1 MDKMDKIIEKK
12 KGLKRKHIPYILG
25 GVVIIALVAFILLQN
40 HTSSLNVDIEKIT
53 IETVTKGQFDDY
65 ITVIGQ
71 VEPITTI
78 YLDALEGGRIMERY
92 IEEGEMVKKGDV
104 ILKLENREL
113 YQTILISE
121 TSLAEKE
128 NYLRT
133 ARINFE
139 VDRIQ
144 SKRNLLENKLQLSKA
159 ARKFEQNKK
168 LYENQL
174 ISKEEYQQ
182 AEEDYKYQSEL
193 LEINKQKATSDSLI
207 KSTDIAQ
214 LESDMV
220 KMRKALMYVQERLDN
235 LLVKAPIDG
244 QLGMLNAEIGQQIG
258 QGIRLGQINVLS
270 GFKVQALIDEHY
282 IDRISP
288 GLTGTLDRQ
297 DREFAMRVRKV
308 YPEVR
313 QGQFKIDLVFTDSL
327 PDNVR
332 TGQTYHIKLQLGEP
346 AEAILIPLGAFYQST
361 GGQWIYVVDKSGKIA
376 TKRTIR
382 IGSKNPM
389 FFEVLEGL
397 NPGDKVITSG
407 YELFGDNDRLVL
419 K

>member
-1 MDKMDKIIEKK
+1 MDRILEKK
-12 KGLKRKHIPYILG
+12 KGIQKKHIPYIIGAAL
-25 GVVIIALVAFILLQN
+25 VIALVAFVLLQN
-40 HTSSLNVDIEKIT
+40 RTSSLNVDPEKIT

-78 YLDALEGGRIMERY
+78 YLDALEGGRIVERY
-92 IEEGEMVKKGDV
+92 IEEGEMVKKGNI

-159 ARKFEQNKK
+159 GRKFEQNKK

-182 AEEDYKYQSEL
+182 ADEDYTYQKEL
-193 LEINKQKATSDSLI
+193 LEINKQKAVSDSLI
-207 KSTDIAQ
+207 KTKDIAQ

-220 KMRKALMYVQERLDN
+220 TMRKALSFVKERLDN

-244 QLGMLNAEIGQQIG
+244 QLGMLNAEIGQQVG
-258 QGIRLGQINVLS
+258 QGTRLGQINVLS

-282 IDRISP
+282 IDRITA
-288 GLTGTLDRQ
+288 GLAATLDRQ
-297 DREFAMRVRKV
+297 DKEFALKLRKV

-313 QGQFKIDLVFTDSL
+313 QGQFKIDLVFTGSL
-327 PDNVR
+327 PENVR

-346 AEAILIPLGAFYQST
+346 AEAILVPQGAFYQST
-361 GGQWIYVVDKSGKIA
+361 GGQWIYVLDKSGKTA
-376 TKRTIR
+376 VKRTIR
-382 IGSKNPM
+382 IGNKNPL

-397 NPGDKVITSG
+397 KPGDKVITSG
-407 YELFGDNDRLVL
+407 YELFGDNERLIL

>member
-1 MDKMDKIIEKK
+1 MDTIIKKK
-12 KGLKRKHIPYILG
+12 KGIQKRHIPYIIG
-25 GVVIIALVAFILLQN
+25 GVLVIALVLFVVFQN
-40 HTSSLNVDIEKIT
+40 HSSSLNVETDKIT
-53 IETVTKGQFDDY
+53 IETVTKGEFDDY

-78 YLDALEGGRIMERY
+78 YLDALEGGRVVERY

-144 SKRNLLENKLQLSKA
+144 SKRNLLENRLQLSKA
-159 ARKFEQNKK
+159 TRKFEQNKK

-174 ISKEEYQQ
+174 IAKEDYMQ
-182 AEEDYKYQSEL
+182 AEEDYMYQKEL
-193 LEINKQKATSDSLI
+193 LEINKQKAVSDSLI
-207 KSTDIAQ
+207 KAKDIVQ
-214 LESDMV
+214 LESDMA
-220 KMRKALMYVQERLDN
+220 KMRKALMYVQERLEN
-235 LLVKAPIDG
+235 LLVKAPVDG
-244 QLGMLNAEIGQQIG
+244 QLGMLNAEIGQQLG
-258 QGIRLGQINVLS
+258 QGTSLGQINVLS

-282 IDRISP
+282 IDRIMP
-288 GLTGTLDRQ
+288 DLAATLNRQ
-297 DREFAMRVRKV
+297 DKEFNMRVRKV

-327 PDNVR
+327 PENVR
-332 TGQTYHIKLQLGEP
+332 TGQTFHIKLQLGEP
-346 AEAILIPLGAFYQST
+346 AEAILIPQGAFYQST
-361 GGQWIYVVDKSGKIA
+361 GGQWIYVLDKSGETA
-376 TKRTIR
+376 VKRNIK
-382 IGSKNPM
+382 IGSKNPT
-389 FFEVLEGL
+389 FYEVLEGL
-397 NPGDKVITSG
+397 QPGEKVITSG
-407 YELFGDNDRLVL
+407 YELFGDNDRLIL

>member
-1 MDKMDKIIEKK
+1 MDTILKKK
-12 KGLKRKHIPYILG
+12 KGMQKKHIPYIIGSVL
-25 GVVIIALVAFILLQN
+25 VIALALFVAIQN
-40 HTSSLNVDIEKIT
+40 HRSSLNVEIDKIT
-53 IETVTKGQFDDY
+53 IETVTKGEFDDY

-78 YLDALEGGRIMERY
+78 YLDALEGGRVVERY

-159 ARKFEQNKK
+159 TRKFEQNKK
-168 LYENQL
+168 LFENQL
-174 ISKEEYQQ
+174 IAKEEYLQ
-182 AEEDYKYQSEL
+182 AEEDYMYQKEL
-193 LEINKQKATSDSLI
+193 LEINKQKAVSDSLI
-207 KSTDIAQ
+207 KVKDIVQ
-214 LESDMV
+214 LEADML

-235 LLVKAPIDG
+235 LLVKASIDG
-244 QLGMLNAEIGQQIG
+244 QLGMLNAEIGQQLG
-258 QGIRLGQINVLS
+258 QGTSLGQINVLS
-270 GFKVQALIDEHY
+270 GYKVQALIDEHY
-282 IDRISP
+282 IDRIMP
-288 GLTGTLDRQ
+288 DLTASLNRQ
-297 DREFAMRVRKV
+297 DKEFNMRVRKV

-313 QGQFKIDLVFTDSL
+313 QGQFKIELVFTDSI
-327 PDNVR
+327 PENMR
-332 TGQTYHIKLQLGEP
+332 TGQTYHIKLRMGEP
-346 AEAILIPLGAFYQST
+346 AEAILVPQGAFYQST
-361 GGQWIYVVDKSGKIA
+361 GGQWIYVLDKSGKTA
-376 TKRTIR
+376 LKRNIK
-382 IGSKNPM
+382 IGSKNPTY
-389 FFEVLEGL
+389 FEVLEGL
-397 NPGDKVITSG
+397 QPGEKVITSG
-407 YELFGDNDRLVL
+407 YELFGDNDRLLL

>member
-1 MDKMDKIIEKK
+1 MDTILKKK
-12 KGLKRKHIPYILG
+12 KGLQKKHIPYIIGSVL
-25 GVVIIALVAFILLQN
+25 VIALALFVAIQN
-40 HTSSLNVDIEKIT
+40 HKSSLNVELDKIT
-53 IETVTKGQFDDY
+53 IETVTKGEFDDY

-78 YLDALEGGRIMERY
+78 YLDALEGGRVVERY

-159 ARKFEQNKK
+159 TRKFEQNKK
-168 LYENQL
+168 LFENQL
-174 ISKEEYQQ
+174 IAKEEYLQ
-182 AEEDYKYQSEL
+182 AEEDYMYQKEL
-193 LEINKQKATSDSLI
+193 LEINKQKAVSDSLI
-207 KSTDIAQ
+207 KVKDIVQ
-214 LESDMV
+214 LEADML

-235 LLVKAPIDG
+235 LLVKASIDG
-244 QLGMLNAEIGQQIG
+244 QLGMLNAEIGQQLG
-258 QGIRLGQINVLS
+258 QGTSLGQINVLS
-270 GFKVQALIDEHY
+270 GYKVQALIDEHY
-282 IDRISP
+282 IDRIMP
-288 GLTGTLDRQ
+288 DLTASLNRQ
-297 DREFAMRVRKV
+297 DKEFNMRVRKV

-313 QGQFKIDLVFTDSL
+313 QGQFKIELVFTDSI
-327 PDNVR
+327 PENMR
-332 TGQTYHIKLQLGEP
+332 TGQTYHIKLRMGEP
-346 AEAILIPLGAFYQST
+346 AEAILVPQGAFYQST
-361 GGQWIYVVDKSGKIA
+361 GGQWIYVLDKSGKTA
-376 TKRTIR
+376 LKRNIK
-382 IGSKNPM
+382 IGSKNPTY
-389 FFEVLEGL
+389 FEVLEGL
-397 NPGDKVITSG
+397 QPGEKVITSG
-407 YELFGDNDRLVL
+407 YELFGDNDRLIL

>member
-1 MDKMDKIIEKK
+1 MDRIIEKK
-12 KGLKRKHIPYILG
+12 KGLRRKHIPYILG
-25 GVVIIALVAFILLQN
+25 GVLLMALILFVLLQN
-40 HTSSLNVDIEKIT
+40 RSSSLNVDSDKIT

-71 VEPITTI
+71 VEPLSTI
-78 YLDALEGGRIMERY
+78 YLDALEGGRILERY
-92 IEEGEMVKKGDV
+92 IEEGEMVKKGDI

-144 SKRNLLENKLQLSKA
+144 SKRNLLENKLQLSKS

-168 LYENQL
+168 LFENQL
-174 ISKEEYQQ
+174 ISKEEFLQ
-182 AEEDYKYQSEL
+182 AKEDYEYQLEL
-193 LEINKQKATSDSLI
+193 LEINKQKALSDSLI
-207 KSTDIAQ
+207 KTTDIVQ
-214 LESDMV
+214 LQSDML
-220 KMRKALMYVQERLDN
+220 KMRKALMYVRERLDN
-235 LLVKAPIDG
+235 LLVKAPVDG
-244 QLGMLNAEIGQQIG
+244 QLGMLNAEIGQQVG
-258 QGIRLGQINVLS
+258 QGTRLGQINVLS

-282 IDRISP
+282 IDRITP

-297 DREFAMRVRKV
+297 DKEFALRVRKV

-327 PDNVR
+327 PENVR
-332 TGQTYHIKLQLGEP
+332 TGQTYHIKLQLGES
-346 AEAILIPLGAFYQST
+346 AEAVLIPQGAFYQST
-361 GGQWIYVVDKSGKIA
+361 GGQWIYVLDKPGHTAI
-376 TKRTIR
+376 KRTIR

-389 FFEVLEGL
+389 YYEVLEGL
-397 NPGDKVITSG
+397 QPGDRVITSG
-407 YELFGDNDRLVL
+407 YELFGDNERLLL

>member
-1 MDKMDKIIEKK
+1 MDTILKKK
-12 KGLKRKHIPYILG
+12 KGMQKKHIPYIIGSVL
-25 GVVIIALVAFILLQN
+25 VIALALFVAIQN
-40 HTSSLNVDIEKIT
+40 HRSSLNVEMDKIT
-53 IETVTKGQFDDY
+53 IETVTKGEFNDY

-78 YLDALEGGRIMERY
+78 YLDALEGGRVVERY

-159 ARKFEQNKK
+159 TRKFEQNKK
-168 LYENQL
+168 LFENQL
-174 ISKEEYQQ
+174 IAKEEYLQ
-182 AEEDYKYQSEL
+182 AEEDYMYQKEL
-193 LEINKQKATSDSLI
+193 LEINKQKAVSDSLI
-207 KSTDIAQ
+207 KVKDIVQ
-214 LESDMV
+214 LEADML

-235 LLVKAPIDG
+235 LLVKASIAG
-244 QLGMLNAEIGQQIG
+244 QLGMLNAEIGQQLG
-258 QGIRLGQINVLS
+258 QGTSLGQINVLS
-270 GFKVQALIDEHY
+270 GYKVQALIDEHY
-282 IDRISP
+282 IDRIMP
-288 GLTGTLDRQ
+288 DLTASLNRQ
-297 DREFAMRVRKV
+297 DKEFNMRVRKV

-313 QGQFKIDLVFTDSL
+313 QGQFKIELVFTDSI
-327 PDNVR
+327 PENMR
-332 TGQTYHIKLQLGEP
+332 TGQTYHIKLRMGEP
-346 AEAILIPLGAFYQST
+346 AEAILVPQGAFYQST
-361 GGQWIYVVDKSGKIA
+361 GGQWIYVLDKSGKTA
-376 TKRTIR
+376 LKRNIK
-382 IGSKNPM
+382 IGSKNPTY
-389 FFEVLEGL
+389 FEVLEGL
-397 NPGDKVITSG
+397 QPGEKVITSG
-407 YELFGDNDRLVL
+407 YELFGDNDRLLL

>member
-1 MDKMDKIIEKK
+1 MDTILEKK
-12 KGLKRKHIPYILG
+12 KGVQKKHIPYIIG
-25 GVVIIALVAFILLQN
+25 GVLVIALVWFVVSQN
-40 HTSSLNVDIEKIT
+40 HSSSLNVDTDKIT
-53 IETVTKGQFDDY
+53 IETVTKGEFDDY

-78 YLDALEGGRIMERY
+78 YLDALEGGRVVERY

-159 ARKFEQNKK
+159 TRKFEQNKK

-174 ISKEEYQQ
+174 IAKEEYLQ
-182 AEEDYKYQSEL
+182 AEEDYTYQKEL
-193 LEINKQKATSDSLI
+193 LEINKQKAVSDSLI
-207 KSTDIAQ
+207 KAKDIVQ

-235 LLVKAPIDG
+235 LLVKAPVDG
-244 QLGMLNAEIGQQIG
+244 QLGMLNAEIGQQLG
-258 QGIRLGQINVLS
+258 QGTSLGQINVLS
-270 GFKVQALIDEHY
+270 GFKVQALMDEHY
-282 IDRISP
+282 IDRIMP
-288 GLTGTLDRQ
+288 NLNATLDRQ
-297 DREFAMRVRKV
+297 DKEFGMRVRKV

-327 PDNVR
+327 PENVR
-332 TGQTYHIKLQLGEP
+332 TGQTFHIKLQLGEP
-346 AEAILIPLGAFYQST
+346 AEAILIPQGAFYQST
-361 GGQWIYVVDKSGKIA
+361 GGQWIYVLDKSGNTA
-376 TKRTIR
+376 VKRNIK
-382 IGSKNPM
+382 IGSKNPTYY
-389 FFEVLEGL
+389 EVLEGL
-397 NPGDKVITSG
+397 QPGEKVITSG
-407 YELFGDNDRLVL
+407 YELFGDNERLLL

>member
-1 MDKMDKIIEKK
+1 MDTILKKK
-12 KGLKRKHIPYILG
+12 KGMQKKHIPYIIGSVL
-25 GVVIIALVAFILLQN
+25 VIALALFVAIQN
-40 HTSSLNVDIEKIT
+40 HKSSLNVELDKIT
-53 IETVTKGQFDDY
+53 IETVTKGEFDDY

-78 YLDALEGGRIMERY
+78 YLDALEGGRVVERY

-159 ARKFEQNKK
+159 TRKFEQNKK
-168 LYENQL
+168 LFENQL
-174 ISKEEYQQ
+174 IAKEEYLQ
-182 AEEDYKYQSEL
+182 AEEDYMYQKEL
-193 LEINKQKATSDSLI
+193 LEINKQKAVSDSLI
-207 KSTDIAQ
+207 KVKDIVQ
-214 LESDMV
+214 LEADML

-235 LLVKAPIDG
+235 LLVKASIDG
-244 QLGMLNAEIGQQIG
+244 QLGMLNAEIGQQLG
-258 QGIRLGQINVLS
+258 QGTSLGQINVLS
-270 GFKVQALIDEHY
+270 GYKVQALIDEHY
-282 IDRISP
+282 IDRIMP
-288 GLTGTLDRQ
+288 DLTASLNRQ
-297 DREFAMRVRKV
+297 DKEFNMRVRKV

-313 QGQFKIDLVFTDSL
+313 QGQFKIELVFTDSI
-327 PDNVR
+327 PENMR
-332 TGQTYHIKLQLGEP
+332 TGQTYHIKLRMGEP
-346 AEAILIPLGAFYQST
+346 AEAILVPQGAFYQST
-361 GGQWIYVVDKSGKIA
+361 GGQWIYVLDKSGKTA
-376 TKRTIR
+376 LKRNIK
-382 IGSKNPM
+382 IGSKNPTY
-389 FFEVLEGL
+389 FEVLEGL
-397 NPGDKVITSG
+397 QPGEKVITSG
-407 YELFGDNDRLVL
+407 YELFGDNDRLIL

>member
-1 MDKMDKIIEKK
+1 MDTILEKK
-12 KGLKRKHIPYILG
+12 KGIQKKHIPYIIG
-25 GVVIIALVAFILLQN
+25 GVMVITLILFLVFQN
-40 HTSSLNVDIEKIT
+40 HGSSLNISIEKIT
-53 IETVTKGQFDDY
+53 IDTVTKGEFDDY

-78 YLDALEGGRIMERY
+78 YLDALEGGRVVERY

-144 SKRNLLENKLQLSKA
+144 SKRNLLENKLLLSKA
-159 ARKFEQNKK
+159 TRKFEQNKK

-174 ISKEEYQQ
+174 IAKEDYLQ
-182 AEEDYKYQSEL
+182 AEEDFMYQKEL
-193 LEINKQKATSDSLI
+193 LEINKQKAVSDSLI
-207 KSTDIAQ
+207 KAKDIVQ

-235 LLVKAPIDG
+235 LLVKAPVDG
-244 QLGMLNAEIGQQIG
+244 QLGMLNAEIGQQLG
-258 QGIRLGQINVLS
+258 QGTSLGQINVLS
-270 GFKVQALIDEHY
+270 GYKVQALIDEHY
-282 IDRISP
+282 IDRIVP
-288 GLTGTLDRQ
+288 DLTATLERQ
-297 DREFAMRVRKV
+297 DKEFGLRVRKV

-313 QGQFKIDLVFTDSL
+313 QGQFKIDLVFTGSM
-327 PDNVR
+327 PENVR

-346 AEAILIPLGAFYQST
+346 AEATLISQGAFYQST
-361 GGQWIYVVDKSGKIA
+361 GGQWIYVLDKAGNTA
-376 TKRTIR
+376 VKRNIK
-382 IGSKNPM
+382 IGSKNPTY
-389 FFEVLEGL
+389 FEVLEGL
-397 NPGDKVITSG
+397 QPGEKVITSG
-407 YELFGDNDRLVL
+407 YELFGDNERLVL

>member
-1 MDKMDKIIEKK
+1 MDRIIEKK
-12 KGLKRKHIPYILG
+12 KGLRRKHIPYILG
-25 GVVIIALVAFILLQN
+25 GVLLMALILFVLLQN
-40 HTSSLNVDIEKIT
+40 RSSSLNVDSDKIT

-71 VEPITTI
+71 VEPLSTI
-78 YLDALEGGRIMERY
+78 YLDALEGGRILERY
-92 IEEGEMVKKGDV
+92 IEEGEMVKKGDI

-144 SKRNLLENKLQLSKA
+144 SKRNLLENKLQLSKS

-168 LYENQL
+168 LFENQL
-174 ISKEEYQQ
+174 ISKEEFLQ
-182 AEEDYKYQSEL
+182 AKEDYEYQLEL
-193 LEINKQKATSDSLI
+193 LEINKQKALSDSLI
-207 KSTDIAQ
+207 KTTDIVQ
-214 LESDMV
+214 LQSDML
-220 KMRKALMYVQERLDN
+220 KMRKALMYVRERLDN
-235 LLVKAPIDG
+235 LLVKAPVDG
-244 QLGMLNAEIGQQIG
+244 QLGMLNAEIGQQVG
-258 QGIRLGQINVLS
+258 QGTRLGQINALS

-282 IDRISP
+282 IDRITP

-297 DREFAMRVRKV
+297 DKEFALRVRKV

-327 PDNVR
+327 PENVR
-332 TGQTYHIKLQLGEP
+332 TGQTYHIKLQLGES
-346 AEAILIPLGAFYQST
+346 AEAVLIPQGAFYQST
-361 GGQWIYVVDKSGKIA
+361 GGQWIYVLDKLGHTAI
-376 TKRTIR
+376 KRTIR

-389 FFEVLEGL
+389 YYEVLEGL
-397 NPGDKVITSG
+397 QPGDRVITSG
-407 YELFGDNDRLVL
+407 YELFGDNERLLL

>member
-1 MDKMDKIIEKK
+1 MDRAIEKK
-12 KGLKRKHIPYILG
+12 KGLKRKHIPYLIGGILL
-25 GVVIIALVAFILLQN
+25 IALVLFVIFQN
-40 HTSSLNVDIEKIT
+40 RSSSLRVDSDKIT

-159 ARKFEQNKK
+159 SRKFEQNKK

-193 LEINKQKATSDSLI
+193 LEINKQKASSDSLI

-258 QGIRLGQINVLS
+258 QGTRLGQINVLS

-297 DREFAMRVRKV
+297 DREFGMRVRKV

-346 AEAILIPLGAFYQST
+346 AEAILIPQGAFYQST
-361 GGQWIYVVDKSGKIA
+361 GGQWIYVLDKSGKIA

-389 FFEVLEGL
+389 YFEVLEGL
-397 NPGDKVITSG
+397 KPGEKVITSG

>member
-1 MDKMDKIIEKK
+1 MDKIIEKR
-12 KGLKRKHIPYILG
+12 KGIRKKHIPYIIGSVLL
-25 GVVIIALVAFILLQN
+25 IALILILLFEN
-40 HTSSLNVDIEKIT
+40 RSSSLNVDAEKIT

-71 VEPITTI
+71 VEPISII
-78 YLDALEGGRIMERY
+78 YLDALEGGRVVERF

-144 SKRNLLENKLQLSKA
+144 SKRSLLENRLQLSKA

-168 LYENQL
+168 LFENQL
-174 ISKEEYQQ
+174 ISKEDYMQ
-182 AEEDYKYQSEL
+182 AEEDYQYQKEL
-193 LEINKQKATSDSLI
+193 LEINKQKAVSDSMI
-207 KSTDIAQ
+207 KAKDIVQ

-235 LLVKAPIDG
+235 LLVKAPVDG
-244 QLGMLNAEIGQQIG
+244 QLGMLNAEIGQQLG
-258 QGIRLGQINVLS
+258 QGTRLGQVNVLS
-270 GFKVQALIDEHY
+270 GYKVQALIDEHY
-282 IDRISP
+282 IDRITS
-288 GLTGTLDRQ
+288 GLTATLDRK
-297 DREFAMRVRKV
+297 DKEYELLVRKV

-327 PDNVR
+327 PENVR

-346 AEAILIPLGAFYQST
+346 AEAILIPQGAFYQNT
-361 GGQWIYVVDKSGKIA
+361 GGQWIYVLDKSGNSAI
-376 TKRTIR
+376 KRNIK
-382 IGSKNPM
+382 IGSKNPL
-389 FFEVLEGL
+389 FYEVIEGL
-397 NPGDKVITSG
+397 QPGEKVITSG
-407 YELFGDNDRLVL
+407 YELFGDNDRLIL

>member
-1 MDKMDKIIEKK
+1 MDTILKKKKGIQKKHFPYIFGGVMVVTLILFLVFQNRGSSLNISMDKI
-12 KGLKRKHIPYILG
+12 
-25 GVVIIALVAFILLQN
+25 
-40 HTSSLNVDIEKIT
+40 T
-53 IETVTKGQFDDY
+53 IDTVTKGEFDDY

-78 YLDALEGGRIMERY
+78 YLDALEGGRVVERY

-144 SKRNLLENKLQLSKA
+144 SKRNLLENKLLLSKA
-159 ARKFEQNKK
+159 SRKFEQNKK

-174 ISKEEYQQ
+174 IAKEDYLQ
-182 AEEDYKYQSEL
+182 AEEDFMYQKEL
-193 LEINKQKATSDSLI
+193 LEINKQKAISDSLI
-207 KSTDIAQ
+207 KAKDIVQ

-235 LLVKAPIDG
+235 LLVKAPVDG
-244 QLGMLNAEIGQQIG
+244 QLGMLNAEIGQQLG
-258 QGIRLGQINVLS
+258 QGTSLGQINVLS
-270 GFKVQALIDEHY
+270 GYKVQALIDEHY
-282 IDRISP
+282 IDRIVP
-288 GLTGTLDRQ
+288 DLTATLERQ
-297 DREFAMRVRKV
+297 DKEFGLRVRKV

-313 QGQFKIDLVFTDSL
+313 QGQFKIDLVFTGSM
-327 PDNVR
+327 PENVR

-346 AEAILIPLGAFYQST
+346 AEAILIPMGAFYQST
-361 GGQWIYVVDKSGKIA
+361 GGQWIYVLENSGKAAI
-376 TKRTIR
+376 KRNIK
-382 IGSKNPM
+382 IGSKNPTYY
-389 FFEVLEGL
+389 EVLEGL
-397 NPGDKVITSG
+397 QPGEKVITSG
-407 YELFGDNDRLVL
+407 YELFGDNERLLL

>member
-1 MDKMDKIIEKK
+1 MDTILEKK
-12 KGLKRKHIPYILG
+12 KGIQKKHFPYIIG
-25 GVVIIALVAFILLQN
+25 GAMVITLILFLVFQN
-40 HTSSLNVDIEKIT
+40 RGSSLNISMDKIT
-53 IETVTKGQFDDY
+53 IDTVTKGEFDDY

-78 YLDALEGGRIMERY
+78 YLDALEGGRVVERY

-144 SKRNLLENKLQLSKA
+144 SKRNLLENKLLLSKA
-159 ARKFEQNKK
+159 TRKFEQNKK

-174 ISKEEYQQ
+174 IAKEDYLQ
-182 AEEDYKYQSEL
+182 AEEDFMYQKEL
-193 LEINKQKATSDSLI
+193 LEINKQKAMSDSLI
-207 KSTDIAQ
+207 KAKDIVQ

-235 LLVKAPIDG
+235 LLVKAPVDG
-244 QLGMLNAEIGQQIG
+244 QLGMLNAEIGQQLG
-258 QGIRLGQINVLS
+258 QGTSLGQINVLS
-270 GFKVQALIDEHY
+270 GYKVQALIDEHY
-282 IDRISP
+282 IDRIVP
-288 GLTGTLDRQ
+288 DLTATLERQ
-297 DREFAMRVRKV
+297 DKEFGLRVRKV

-313 QGQFKIDLVFTDSL
+313 QGQFKIDLVFTGSM
-327 PDNVR
+327 PENVR

-346 AEAILIPLGAFYQST
+346 AEATLIPQGAFYQST
-361 GGQWIYVVDKSGKIA
+361 GGQWIYVLDKAERTAI
-376 TKRTIR
+376 KRNIK
-382 IGSKNPM
+382 IGSKNPTYY
-389 FFEVLEGL
+389 EVLEGL
-397 NPGDKVITSG
+397 QPGEKVITSG
-407 YELFGDNDRLVL
+407 YELFGDNERLML

>member
-1 MDKMDKIIEKK
+1 MQK
-12 KGLKRKHIPYILG
+12 KHIPYIIGSVL
-25 GVVIIALVAFILLQN
+25 VIALALFVAIQN
-40 HTSSLNVDIEKIT
+40 HKSSLNVELDKIT
-53 IETVTKGQFDDY
+53 IETVTKGEFDDY

-78 YLDALEGGRIMERY
+78 YLDALEGGRVVERY

-159 ARKFEQNKK
+159 TRKFEQNKK
-168 LYENQL
+168 LFENQL
-174 ISKEEYQQ
+174 IAKEEYLQ
-182 AEEDYKYQSEL
+182 AEEDYMYQKEL
-193 LEINKQKATSDSLI
+193 LEINKQKAVSDSLI
-207 KSTDIAQ
+207 KVKDIVQ
-214 LESDMV
+214 LEADML

-235 LLVKAPIDG
+235 LLVKASIDG
-244 QLGMLNAEIGQQIG
+244 QLGMLNAEIGQQLG
-258 QGIRLGQINVLS
+258 QGTSLGQINVLS
-270 GFKVQALIDEHY
+270 GYKVQALIDEHY
-282 IDRISP
+282 IDRIMP
-288 GLTGTLDRQ
+288 DLTASLNRQ
-297 DREFAMRVRKV
+297 DKEFNMRVRKV

-313 QGQFKIDLVFTDSL
+313 QGQFKIELVFTDSI
-327 PDNVR
+327 PENMR
-332 TGQTYHIKLQLGEP
+332 TGQTYHIKLRMGEP
-346 AEAILIPLGAFYQST
+346 AEAILVPQGAFYQST
-361 GGQWIYVVDKSGKIA
+361 GGQWIYVLDKSGKTA
-376 TKRTIR
+376 LKRNIK
-382 IGSKNPM
+382 IGSKNPTY
-389 FFEVLEGL
+389 FEVLEGL
-397 NPGDKVITSG
+397 QPGEKVITSG
-407 YELFGDNDRLVL
+407 YELFGDNDRLIL

>member
-1 MDKMDKIIEKK
+1 MDRIIEKK
-12 KGLKRKHIPYILG
+12 KGIKKKHFPYIAG
-25 GVVIIALVAFILLQN
+25 GVVILALILFMFLQN
-40 HTSSLNVDIEKIT
+40 RSSTLNVEKDKVT
-53 IETVTKGQFDDY
+53 IETITRGQFDDY

-71 VEPITTI
+71 VEPISTI
-78 YLDALEGGRIMERY
+78 YLDALEGGRVVERY

-144 SKRNLLENKLQLSKA
+144 SKRNLLDNKLQLSKSG
-159 ARKFEQNKK
+159 RKFEQDKK
-168 LYENQL
+168 LYENKL

-182 AEEDYKYQSEL
+182 AEEDYMYQKEL
-193 LEINKQKATSDSLI
+193 LEINKQKAESDSLI
-207 KSTDIAQ
+207 KVKDIAQ

-235 LLVKAPIDG
+235 LLVKAPVDG
-244 QLGMLNAEIGQQIG
+244 QLGMLNAEIGQQLG
-258 QGIRLGQINVLS
+258 QGTRLGQINVLS
-270 GFKVQALIDEHY
+270 GYKVQALMDEHY
-282 IDRISP
+282 IDRVNP

-297 DREFAMRVRKV
+297 DKEFSLRVHKV

-313 QGQFKIDLVFTDSL
+313 QGQFKIDLVFTGNL
-327 PDNVR
+327 PENIR
-332 TGQTYHIKLQLGEP
+332 TGQSYHIKLQLGEP
-346 AEAILIPLGAFYQST
+346 TEAVLLPQGAFYQST
-361 GGQWIYVVDKSGKIA
+361 GGQWIYVLDKSGQTA
-376 TKRTIR
+376 VKRNIR
-382 IGSKNPM
+382 IGSKNPLY
-389 FFEVLEGL
+389 FEVLEGL
-397 NPGDKVITSG
+397 KPGDQVITSG
-407 YELFGDNDRLVL
+407 YELFGDNERLVL

>member
-1 MDKMDKIIEKK
+1 MDTILKKK
-12 KGLKRKHIPYILG
+12 KGMQKKHIPYIIGSVL
-25 GVVIIALVAFILLQN
+25 VIALALFVAIQN
-40 HTSSLNVDIEKIT
+40 HKSSLNVEMDKIT
-53 IETVTKGQFDDY
+53 IETVTKGEFDDY

-78 YLDALEGGRIMERY
+78 YLDALEGGRVVERY

-159 ARKFEQNKK
+159 TRKFEQNKK
-168 LYENQL
+168 LFENQL
-174 ISKEEYQQ
+174 IAKEEYLQ
-182 AEEDYKYQSEL
+182 AEEDYMYQKEL
-193 LEINKQKATSDSLI
+193 LEINKQKAVSDSLI
-207 KSTDIAQ
+207 KVKDIVQ
-214 LESDMV
+214 LEADML

-235 LLVKAPIDG
+235 LLVKASIDG
-244 QLGMLNAEIGQQIG
+244 QLGMLNAEIGQQLG
-258 QGIRLGQINVLS
+258 QGTSLGQINVLS
-270 GFKVQALIDEHY
+270 GYKVQALIDEHY
-282 IDRISP
+282 IDRIMP
-288 GLTGTLDRQ
+288 DLTASLNRQ
-297 DREFAMRVRKV
+297 DKEFNMRVRKV

-313 QGQFKIDLVFTDSL
+313 QGQFKIELVFTDSI
-327 PDNVR
+327 PENMR
-332 TGQTYHIKLQLGEP
+332 TGQTYHIKLRMGEP
-346 AEAILIPLGAFYQST
+346 AEAILVPQGAFYQST
-361 GGQWIYVVDKSGKIA
+361 GGQWIYVLDKSGKTA
-376 TKRTIR
+376 LKRNIK
-382 IGSKNPM
+382 IGSKNPTY
-389 FFEVLEGL
+389 FEVLEGL
-397 NPGDKVITSG
+397 QPGEKVITSG
-407 YELFGDNDRLVL
+407 YELFGDNDRLLL